1 MAIEGKPTKCFRYIY
16 YRNKGFTYDAISED
30 NFFEL
35 VDGIYVMAMILPK
48 QIELAKKYFYLM
60 MFEYQ
65 HKIPLQ
71 S

>member
-1 MAIEGKPTKCFRYIY
+1 MAG
-16 YRNKGFTYDAISED
+16 GM
-30 NFFEL
+30 L
-35 VDGIYVMAMILPK
+35 K

-71 S
+71 SSSRINSFGYEGMVILKV